1 MYMYITVLY
10 DFKFSYDIIT
20 LLQQRGL
27 GAENEVETKGRTGAS
42 EVDPENDRGVMETPC
57 IPTGSPSLRR
67 RQDLVVKATTSCPG
81 VTLGLGDWHDL
92 MIVPQPFQYCEL
104 FVNHIKRGLVA
115 FHPY

>member
-1 MYMYITVLY
+1 M
-10 DFKFSYDIIT
+10 
-20 LLQQRGL
+20 LQQRGL

-42 EVDPENDRGVMETPC
+42 EVDPENHRGVMETPRV
-57 IPTGSPSLRR
+57 PTGSPSLCR

-92 MIVPQPFQYCEL
+92 RFLIIIVPQPFQYCEF